1 MIERFVVGYNIIF
14 DIQVNSMEGLD
25 LFIRKKSEKNSHI
38 KVYTIFS
45 ANCGWRFRQG
55 GKILISSFHYYGYEF
70 ETEEFKIFQDIKKQ
84 NLSIISIEEKKNK
97 DYTIILNDDFNI
109 DFFYIECL
117 CNKKSVINMKD
128 EQCDIVTD
136 IKTIMRILEL

>member
-1 MIERFVVGYNIIF
+1 MSYNVIF

-84 NLSIISIEEKKNK
+84 NLSIISIEEKKNR
-97 DYTIILNDDFNI
+97 DYTIILSNDSSI

-117 CNKKSVINMKD
+117 SGEKYAINMKD